1 MRGRILLEQFQEK
14 WIPLFR
20 PELRKAKESR
30 AIRDSIKS
38 GIVLACLLLAAA
50 ATPLRAEDASAPAPT
65 SDTVTAGASPQNA
78 SDTAA
83 QEDAQRAELDAVTH
97 DIALTSERQSELK
110 GEIESIDKD
119 RASLNQSLIE
129 TNQQVQK
136 LEGDIDEAEKRLK
149 ALYAK
154 ENDLHASLASR
165 RDALAEVLAALQR
178 MGRKPPPAILVRPQ
192 DALASLR
199 SAILLGAI
207 VPDLREQAAA
217 IAADLG
223 QLVAVREEKEKEL
236 NGLRTNAAA
245 LAEGRARIALL
256 MEQRQ
261 NQLQASTDALTD
273 EEKRATILAGQATS
287 LRDLIARM
295 EAESATAAA
304 AATQAKLATADT
316 QTAPGREPPR
326 SLGNVDRLTP
336 KVAFADAKG
345 LLPLPAA
352 GTEIRGFGADDDLG
366 GKTQGISLSTH
377 DGAVIS
383 SPSDGWVVY
392 AGPFRSY
399 GQLLIINAGGGYHL
413 LLAGM
418 ERIDVQLGQFVLAG
432 EPVAVMPSRKLAS
445 TDAALAGTTQPVLY
459 IEFRKDGASIDP
471 APWWAVSNSEKTG
484 G

>member
-1 MRGRILLEQFQEK
+1 MRGWILLT
-14 WIPLFR
+14 
-20 PELRKAKESR
+20 
-30 AIRDSIKS
+30 
-38 GIVLACLLLAAA
+38 CLLLVVAA
-50 ATPLRAEDASAPAPT
+50 PLRAEDTSAPVAPAAP
-65 SDTVTAGASPQNA
+65 DTATAGASTQNA

-83 QEDAQRAELDAVTH
+83 QEDARRAELDAVTH
-97 DIALTSERQSELK
+97 DIALTSERQSQLQE
-110 GEIESIDKD
+110 EIESLNKD

-136 LEGDIDEAEKRLK
+136 LEGDIDGAEKRLK
-149 ALYAK
+149 SLYAT
-154 ENDLHASLASR
+154 EDNLHASLASR

-199 SAILLGAI
+199 SAILLGAV
-207 VPDLREQAAA
+207 VPDLRGEAAA

-223 QLVAVREEKEKEL
+223 QLVTVREEKEKEL

-256 MEQRQ
+256 IAQRQ

-273 EEKRATILAGQATS
+273 EEKRAMVLAGQATS

-304 AATQAKLATADT
+304 AAAQAKLATADT
-316 QTAPGREPPR
+316 QTPAGREPPR

-336 KVAFADAKG
+336 KVAFADTKG

-366 GKTQGISLSTH
+366 GKTQGISLSTR

-471 APWWAVSNSEKTG
+471 APWWAASNAEKTG